1 MTNKL
6 SDVFVVLASLILCY
20 FNSGDYLISDIKYV
34 NTRWSKSWLM
44 WVDIF

>member
-1 MTNKL
+1 VIRVLAMTNKL

-34 NTRWSKSWLM
+34 NTR
-44 WVDIF
+44 